1 MNDVIDAIS
10 SLGGKITMGVGT
22 FAGFIVGIF
31 KMNSLMDKRIDTRSQ
46 RTVEKA
52 VAKQHETC
60 NTKYVK
66 DMTEVKTNVE
76 WIKETLDKIDK
87 KI

>member
-10 SLGGKITMGVGT
+10 SLGGKITMGAGT
-22 FAGFIVGIF
+22 FIGFIVAIF

-60 NTKYVK
+60 NIKYVK
-66 DMTEVKTNVE
+66 DMTEVKNDVK
-76 WIKETLDKIDK
+76 WMKKTLDKIDK